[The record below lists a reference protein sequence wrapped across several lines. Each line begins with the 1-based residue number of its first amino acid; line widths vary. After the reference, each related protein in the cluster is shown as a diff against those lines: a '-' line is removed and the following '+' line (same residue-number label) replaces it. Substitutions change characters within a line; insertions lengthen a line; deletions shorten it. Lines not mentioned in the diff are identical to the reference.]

1 MNCTFRVKLA
11 VLLFAYST
19 AVSLAQTT
27 PTPQAQPQPSRPR
40 MIRVAAAVINGNVA
54 HEALP
59 KYPVE
64 ALKSGIQSDVIFK
77 IDVDESGNIILAV
90 PIEGD
95 PILEAATVEALRDFR
110 FHPYLLGGVPIRVES
125 QIGFQFSLKGKG
137 GKAKSYVKRLT
148 NIPFR
153 EEFRT
158 GAVNDKGVLIL
169 SPRKISGP
177 EPQLPPELQGKS
189 GSVYLTVTIGE
200 DGKVQDVK
208 VIGGD
213 EAFIPAVVAA
223 VKQYV
228 YEPQLIGGK
237 PVVATTQDSYHF
249 GPS

>member
-1 MNCTFRVKLA
+1 
-11 VLLFAYST
+11 
-19 AVSLAQTT
+19 
-27 PTPQAQPQPSRPR
+27 

-77 IDVDESGNIILAV
+77 IGRGRSLGISFWAV

-148 NIPFR
+148 DIPFR
-153 EEFRT
+153 EELRT

-213 EAFIPAVVAA
+213 EEFHTGCRC
-223 VKQYV
+223 
-228 YEPQLIGGK
+228 LRLSNS
-237 PVVATTQDSYHF
+237 TSMNRN
-249 GPS
+249 